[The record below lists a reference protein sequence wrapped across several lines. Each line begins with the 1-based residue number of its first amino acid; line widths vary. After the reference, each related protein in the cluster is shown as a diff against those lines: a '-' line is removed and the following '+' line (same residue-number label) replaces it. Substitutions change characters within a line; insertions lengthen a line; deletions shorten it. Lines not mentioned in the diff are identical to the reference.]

1 MAKEDIQTAY
11 GTLILDNS
19 AHQLFLSL
27 PKIVKRI
34 GFPRVG
40 QGSLS
45 LCWEIKDIMEK

>member
-11 GTLILDNS
+11 GALILDNS

-27 PKIVKRI
+27 PKIIKCL

-40 QGSLS
+40 QGSIS
-45 LCWEIKDIMEK
+45 LCWEIKDIMEE